1 MRNIHFVA
9 AGVLCMATFFLF
21 MGMGGCRQ
29 PESFEQERLYGRW
42 EISKAERN
50 GKETSYLRNGYFVFQ
65 HDGMMTVNITGED
78 EKGRFVMDNNRVIM
92 NDEKIFE
99 IQSLHQDSLTIHYN
113 TDQNSTFIFY
123 MLRKKE
129 DVQ

>member
-1 MRNIHFVA
+1 MRNIQFVGA
-9 AGVLCMATFFLF
+9 CVLWMTSMYLF
-21 MGMGGCRQ
+21 MGILGCKRA
-29 PESFEQERLYGRW
+29 ESFEQEGLYGRW
-42 EISKAERN
+42 EIAKAERN

-65 HDGMMTVNITGED
+65 PDGMMTINITGED
-78 EKGRFVMDNNRVIM
+78 EKGKFVLDNSRVIM

-99 IQSLHQDSLTIHYN
+99 IHSLRHDSLIIQYATG
-113 TDQNSTFIFY
+113 QNSTFVFH